1 MGWPVEDCRVK
12 AIVIR
17 EFGGPEVLRW
27 EEVPTPDPGPE
38 EVLVRVHAVS
48 VNRTLDLQVRQDGGG
63 YGTVLPLV
71 LGNDPSGVVVAVGQG
86 VAQPQVNRRVA
97 VFGGVRCGTCE
108 PCRQGRDQQCSRPLM
123 LGVHCWGGY
132 AEYLRIPA
140 LNCVPIPDGL
150 SFAAATLIAR
160 HFPLAFGEAYLA
172 GLKAGDWVLVMGA
185 AGGLGS
191 CLVQVVRTVGAH
203 AIAGAGGNARLEAAL
218 SLGAHFG
225 INYRRDDLEQ
235 EVMRITQGRGVD
247 VVFENIGDPSLWS
260 GAVNSLAAGGRLV
273 TAGAHGGGWVTL
285 DVKRLYQLRLRVM
298 SGLGAERRE
307 DLERALQLG
316 VSGEFRVL
324 IDRVMPLREAAA
336 AHRRVATNEAVG
348 KIVLDPTLE

>member
-1 MGWPVEDCRVK
+1 MK

-27 EEVPTPDPGPE
+27 EEVSTPTPGPD

-48 VNRTLDLQVRQDGGG
+48 VNRTLDLQVRQDGGN

-86 VAQPQVNRRVA
+86 VDQRLRNQRVA
-97 VFGGVRCGTCE
+97 VFGSIRCGTCE
-108 PCRQGRDQQCSRPLM
+108 PCRMGQYPRCNRPLM
-123 LGVHCWGGY
+123 LGVQCWGGY
-132 AEYLRIPA
+132 AEYLCIPA
-140 LNCVPIPDGL
+140 RNCVPIPDGL

-160 HFPLAFGEAYLA
+160 HFPLAFGEASLA
-172 GLKAGDWVLVMGA
+172 NLKAGDWVLVMGA

-191 CLVQVVRTVGAH
+191 CLVQVATTCGAQV
-203 AIAGAGGNARLEAAL
+203 IAGAGTDERLRAAL
-218 SLGAHFG
+218 SLGAHAG
-225 INYRRDDLEQ
+225 INYRRDNLEQ
-235 EVMRITQGRGVD
+235 EVTRLTEGRGVD
-247 VVFENIGDPSLWS
+247 VVFENIGDPTLWP
-260 GAVNSLAAGGRLV
+260 GAFTSLARGGRLV
-273 TAGAHGGGWVTL
+273 TAGAHGGGSVTL
-285 DVKRLYQLRLRVM
+285 DLKRLYQRRLRVM

-316 VSGEFRVL
+316 ASGEVRVL
-324 IDRVMPLREAAA
+324 IDQIMPLREAAA
-336 AHRRVATNEAVG
+336 AHRLVATNLSVG

>member
-1 MGWPVEDCRVK
+1 LK

-27 EEVPTPDPGPE
+27 DEVPTPTLAAD

-86 VAQPQVNRRVA
+86 VEQPQVNQRVA
-97 VFGGVRCGTCE
+97 VFGGVRCGACE
-108 PCRQGRDQQCSRPLM
+108 RCIRGQSQQCNRPLM

-132 AEYLRIPA
+132 AECLCIPA
-140 LNCVPIPDGL
+140 SNCVPLPDGL
-150 SFAAATLIAR
+150 SFAEATLIAR
-160 HFPLAFGEAYLA
+160 HFPLAFGEASLA

-191 CLVQVVRTVGAH
+191 CLVQVAMTCGAH
-203 AIAGAGGNARLEAAL
+203 VIAGAGADERLNAAL

-225 INYRRDDLEQ
+225 INYRRHDLEQ
-235 EVMRITQGRGVD
+235 EVMRLTHGRGVD
-247 VVFENIGDPSLWS
+247 VVFENIGDPTLWQ
-260 GAVNSLAAGGRLV
+260 GAFNSLGRGGRLV
-273 TAGAHGGGWVTL
+273 TAGAHGGGLVTL
-285 DVKRLYQLRLRVM
+285 DVKRLYQRRLRVM

-316 VSGEFRVL
+316 LSGEFRVL
-324 IDRVMPLREAAA
+324 IDQVMPLREAAA
-336 AHRRVATNEAVG
+336 AHRLVEQNASVG
-348 KIVLDPTLE
+348 KIILDPTLE

>member
-1 MGWPVEDCRVK
+1 LK

-27 EEVPTPDPGPE
+27 EEVTTPTPGPD

-71 LGNDPSGVVVAVGQG
+71 LGNDPSGVVVAGQG
-86 VAQPQVNRRVA
+86 AQELRVNQRVA
-97 VFGGVRCGTCE
+97 VFGGIRCGACE
-108 PCRQGRDQQCSRPLM
+108 ACRKGHDEQCSQPRM

-132 AEYLRIPA
+132 AEYLCIPA
-140 LNCVPIPDGL
+140 RNCVPIPDGL
-150 SFAAATLIAR
+150 SFAEATLIAR
-160 HFPLAFGEAYLA
+160 HFPLAFGEASLA

-191 CLVQVVRTVGAH
+191 CLVQVARSWGAYV
-203 AIAGAGGNARLEAAL
+203 IAGAGADDRVKAAL
-218 SLGAHFG
+218 SLGAHVG
-225 INYRRDDLEQ
+225 VNYRRDDLGQ
-235 EVMRITQGRGVD
+235 EVLRLTQGRGVD
-247 VVFENIGDPSLWS
+247 VVFENIGDPTLWP
-260 GAVNSLAAGGRLV
+260 AVFNSLARGGRLV
-273 TAGAHGGGWVTL
+273 TAGAHGGGLVTL
-285 DVKRLYQLRLRVM
+285 DVKRLYQRRLRVI

-316 VSGEFRVL
+316 AAGEFRVL
-324 IDRVMPLREAAA
+324 IDQVLPLREAAA
-336 AHRRVATNEAVG
+336 AHRLVATNESVG